1 MIGKKIHTL
10 RKAKHMTLQQMSE
23 ISGLSVSFLS
33 QVERDLASPTV
44 TSLVNIAHALGV
56 QTSYFF
62 PQPPSE
68 NLVVRSYER
77 HPFKLEDGKIVYA
90 RLGGDFNGRTLEP
103 MLVTYPPQFES
114 EWISHP
120 GEEFIYMLEGQVKV
134 FFDELEYCLNPHDSM
149 HLPSNHSHRIC
160 NSYNIP
166 AQVIFVNTPRFLD

>member
-10 RKAKHMTLQQMSE
+10 RKAKGMTLQQMSDV
-23 ISGLSVSFLS
+23 SGLSVSFLS

-44 TSLVNIAHALGV
+44 TSLVNIAHSLEV
-56 QTSYFF
+56 QASYFF
-62 PQPPSE
+62 PQPPEE

-90 RLGGDFNGRTLEP
+90 RLGGDFEGRTLEP
-103 MLVTYPPQFES
+103 MLVTYPPEFES

-120 GEEFIYMLEGQVKV
+120 GEEFIYLLEGQVKV
-134 FFDELEYCLNPHDSM
+134 FFDALEYTLNPHDSM

-160 NSYNIP
+160 NSYSIP